1 MLGRGF
7 RRVFHHF
14 SARTLSGF
22 SSGGS
27 SRSAGGVFC
36 GALFAWP
43 AFFPLFAA
51 RHLDAAKVTELL
63 LWILAF
69 AAYVVLGLVILIR
82 ISRSVKERQNDK
94 FDYGSEAEMFR
105 SLYRRKLLSPE
116 EYKIIRLRLRDRLVG
131 EVLNRESVPS
141 DAETESV
148 PHMAEF
154 GNAFRRRA
162 PRGLKIVPA
171 SEDASS
177 LGDTVNAEALALL
190 EKAHGKTNS
199 KLFKKHKISSI
210 VYTPPA
216 FDPAEETPSGGK
228 LEETC
233 R

>member
-1 MLGRGF
+1 MLRRGF
-7 RRVFHHF
+7 RRVFRHF
-14 SARTLSGF
+14 SAQTLSGF

-27 SRSAGGVFC
+27 SRPAGGVFC

-141 DAETESV
+141 NAETENV
-148 PHMAEF
+148 PHMAAF
-154 GNAFRRRA
+154 GKAFRRRA

-171 SEDASS
+171 SEDASP
-177 LGDTVNAEALALL
+177 LGDTADAEALALL
-190 EKAHGKTNS
+190 EKVQSNS

-216 FDPAEETPSGGK
+216 FDPAEETPSGEK